1 MTTPHEIAKRLG
13 LRNPDHFALESKWE
27 WLNQGQDLE
36 TVLTRRQGN
45 TTRNLLAALC
55 HLMDTDQ
62 NVLIVGHNL
71 EAANQMGR
79 QAGDYALKLGL
90 DPRRIKTATS
100 QTQWGLGWNDN
111 QVFVDH
117 VVREIAAE
125 RAT

>member
-1 MTTPHEIAKRLG
+1 MTMTTPHEVAKRLG
-13 LRNPDHFALESKWE
+13 LRNPDHFALESRWE
-27 WLNQGQDLE
+27 RLNRGQDIE
-36 TVLTRRQGN
+36 TVLTRRQGH

-71 EAANQMGR
+71 EVTNQMVR

-90 DPRRIKTATS
+90 DPRRIKKATS
-100 QTQWGLGWNDN
+100 QTQWGIGWNDN

-117 VVREIAAE
+117 VVHEFPGA
-125 RAT
+125 

>member
-1 MTTPHEIAKRLG
+1 MMTPHEIAKRLG
-13 LRNPDHFALESKWE
+13 LRDPDHFTLESKWE
-27 WLNQGQDLE
+27 MLNQGHDLE
-36 TVLTRRQGN
+36 TVLTRRQGH

-55 HLMDTDQ
+55 HLMNTDQ

-71 EAANQMGR
+71 DTANWMER
-79 QAGDYALKLGL
+79 QARDYALKLGL

-117 VVREIAAE
+117 AVREIVAE
-125 RAT
+125 RTT